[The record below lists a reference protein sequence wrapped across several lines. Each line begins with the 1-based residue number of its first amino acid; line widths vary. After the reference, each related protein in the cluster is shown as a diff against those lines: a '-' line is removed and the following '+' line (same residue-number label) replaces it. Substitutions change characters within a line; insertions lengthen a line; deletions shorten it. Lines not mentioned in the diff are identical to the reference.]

1 MKVCICGG
9 GNLGHVVAGFLAA
22 KSDCEV
28 SVLTRRPECW
38 QQQLSITTPDGDTL
52 HGNIQR
58 ITASAEEVVKEADMV
73 LLCLPGF
80 LIKEMLQTIKPF
92 LQPGVAVGSV
102 VSRKSR
108 RYTTKSND
116 DSSEEHYR
124 RTVRTLEM
132 NAPHGATLL
141 KISGKYTNE
150 YEQEELFTWIWFA
163 VKAVE
168 LQWACVQLP
177 QLISTV
183 HEQGQVV
190 IPSCIHPVCTACGK
204 TGRREWFIPR
214 RHCFMKNGR
223 MRLRN
228 CSSQW
233 IRSL

>member
-102 VSRKSR
+102 VSI
-108 RYTTKSND
+108 TGFFFHAF
-116 DSSEEHYR
+116 E
-124 RTVRTLEM
+124 
-132 NAPHGATLL
+132 
-141 KISGKYTNE
+141 
-150 YEQEELFTWIWFA
+150 F
-163 VKAVE
+163 
-168 LQWACVQLP
+168 LP
-177 QLISTV
+177 
-183 HEQGQVV
+183 
-190 IPSCIHPVCTACGK
+190 P
-204 TGRREWFIPR
+204 
-214 RHCFMKNGR
+214 
-223 MRLRN
+223 
-228 CSSQW
+228 
-233 IRSL
+233 